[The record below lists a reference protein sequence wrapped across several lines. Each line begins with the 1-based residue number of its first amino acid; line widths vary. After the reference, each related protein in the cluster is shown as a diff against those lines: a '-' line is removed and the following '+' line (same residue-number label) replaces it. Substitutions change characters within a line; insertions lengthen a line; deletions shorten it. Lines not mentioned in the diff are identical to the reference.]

1 MRRGESKIQTTD
13 YPPKKKK
20 LETNNAIK
28 KKNPKRKLQH
38 YKNKPNKKWKENP
51 KKQFRSIPH
60 IKINPQTI
68 SRKALNL
75 YPKIGTQMKGKNII
89 LKK

>member
-28 KKNPKRKLQH
+28 KKTQKGSYNITKTNPT
-38 YKNKPNKKWKENP
+38 KNEKKTLRNN
-51 KKQFRSIPH
+51 FVAFLI
-60 IKINPQTI
+60 
-68 SRKALNL
+68 
-75 YPKIGTQMKGKNII
+75 
-89 LKK
+89 